1 MRKHYLSAVAL
12 MVMVILAAG
21 SVDTGTNTSTPSAVA
36 PTNDPVGSDNTP
48 VGSDNTPDLSS
59 SNESGPSSTES
70 SEVDGLLAQRMETY
84 EQATL
89 KWQAA
94 RDSRAKAEEELVAH
108 SKELDKLQTN
118 KPSAPT
124 FEDREWST
132 VDEKYKTN
140 AILVDTDNQTV
151 TLRKADGTTV
161 SVPKDQLIAKSRIY
175 IQNAYD
181 ELTEYRES
189 FKTWEK
195 SKRELDK
202 EIASIS
208 ETIAAADQPEPRKP
222 QRQDVVAEVEAAR
235 EKERERQRL
244 AKAEQERMAA
254 KAAALKAEYELDV
267 NDLVLMRKTVAATTN
282 SFGGTITGVVE
293 NRRDRKL
300 NYAQITFN
308 LYDDSGAQVG
318 SAMANINGLEPGG
331 KWKFKATSFGKDFTT
346 YKFSELTGF

>member
-1 MRKHYLSAVAL
+1 
-12 MVMVILAAG
+12 MVILAAG
-21 SVDTGTNTSTPSAVA
+21 SVDTGTNTSTPSGVA
-36 PTNDPVGSDNTP
+36 PTNDPVGSDNTTDL
-48 VGSDNTPDLSS
+48 GSR
-59 SNESGPSSTES
+59 NESGPSSTVE
-70 SEVDGLLAQRMETY
+70 SEVQRLLAQRMETY
-84 EQATL
+84 EQAIA

-94 RDSRAKAEEELVAH
+94 KDSRAKAEEELVALND
-108 SKELDKLQTN
+108 ELEKLVTS
-118 KPSAPT
+118 KPSEPT

-140 AILVDTDNQTV
+140 AILVDTDNQTA
-151 TLRKADGTTV
+151 TLRKTDGTTV
-161 SVPKDQLIAKSRIY
+161 SVPKDQLIAESRIY

-189 FKTWEK
+189 LKTWEQ
-195 SKRELDK
+195 SKRELDV

-208 ETIAAADQPEPRKP
+208 ETIAAADQPEPLKP
-222 QRQDVVAEVEAAR
+222 ERQDVVAEVEAAR

-254 KAAALKAEYELDV
+254 EAAARKAERELDV
-267 NDLVLMRKTVAATTN
+267 NGLVLMRKTVSGTTN
-282 SFGGTITGVVE
+282 NFGGTITGVVE
-293 NRRDRKL
+293 NRRGRKL

-331 KWKFKATSFGKDFTT
+331 KWKFEATSFGKEFTT
-346 YKFSELTGF
+346 YKFNELTGF